1 MGPGPFD
8 PSELSG
14 PAELSLLLLGTIGV
28 LLLLTAVLWLW
39 DRFRGPKEP

>member
-14 PAELSLLLLGTIGV
+14 AGELVFLLLGAIGV
-28 LLLLTAVLWLW
+28 LLLLTAFLWLW
-39 DRFRGPKEP
+39 DRWRGPRE